1 MNINTRNAV
10 QVPNRAQEN
19 CGSIFEDSK
28 TEDRRQKQT
37 RRYKKKQKRTNGSA
51 RLRKTKTDRIQR
63 WATQGIS
70 VGSINVAGV
79 SLFKLHMILETNAI
93 DILCI

>member
-1 MNINTRNAV
+1 MIENTRNET

-19 CGSIFEDSK
+19 RGSTVEDSK
-28 TEDRRQKQT
+28 TEDRRQTQK
-37 RRYKKKQKRTNGSA
+37 RRLKKKQKRTNGSA

-63 WATQGIS
+63 WAAQGIT

-93 DILCI
+93 DILCM